1 MIEQKTVNIIGGKEM
16 NIKKMGVTLLAGLA
30 LATGV
35 GSMSQVVL
43 AQNEKETIKVGAN
56 FELTGYS
63 ASYGVALAEAL
74 ELAVEEV
81 NAAGGLLD
89 GQMVEVISMDNK
101 SDKTETASVVTRMIE
116 EDAVAIIGPGATDV
130 AMVQSPI
137 IEEAGIPTILPAA
150 TADHLTMDSEGNV
163 LDYLFRLAFTYTY
176 QANAAARFSMDH
188 LGATKAVVLVDQSND
203 YSVGQAEPFIAEFE
217 KLGGEVVAEES
228 YTGGETDFMAILT
241 SLSVLEFDVI
251 YLPAFYTEGGIITK
265 QARELGVTQPILSGH
280 GFASDTFVEL
290 AGATNA
296 TDVYYTSHFHT
307 GSEEPAVQ
315 DFIAN
320 YEAKFGKKPDTFGAL
335 GYDAANLLFQAIEDA
350 GSTDRDAIRDAI
362 ENVEQFDGITGSFS
376 FDDFHNAV
384 KTAPMLH
391 MVDGEIVE
399 VFEVDGSN

>member
-1 MIEQKTVNIIGGKEM
+1 
-16 NIKKMGVTLLAGLA
+16 
-30 LATGV
+30 
-35 GSMSQVVL
+35 
-43 AQNEKETIKVGAN
+43 
-56 FELTGYS
+56 
-63 ASYGVALAEAL
+63 
-74 ELAVEEV
+74 
-81 NAAGGLLD
+81 
-89 GQMVEVISMDNK
+89 
-101 SDKTETASVVTRMIE
+101 
-116 EDAVAIIGPGATDV
+116 
-130 AMVQSPI
+130 
-137 IEEAGIPTILPAA
+137 
-150 TADHLTMDSEGNV
+150 
-163 LDYLFRLAFTYTY
+163 
-176 QANAAARFSMDH
+176 
-188 LGATKAVVLVDQSND
+188 
-203 YSVGQAEPFIAEFE
+203 
-217 KLGGEVVAEES
+217 
-228 YTGGETDFMAILT
+228 MAILT

>member
-1 MIEQKTVNIIGGKEM
+1 MKF
-16 NIKKMGVTLLAGLA
+16 KKLAVTLLAGLTLGTSFSSVSPVA
-30 LATGV
+30 SG
-35 GSMSQVVL
+35 QE
-43 AQNEKETIKVGAN
+43 EKETIKVGAN
-56 FELTGYS
+56 FELSGYS
-63 ASYGVALAEAL
+63 SSYGVALYQAL

-81 NAAGGLLD
+81 NANGGLLD
-89 GQMVEVISMDNK
+89 GQLVEIISLDNK

-116 EDAVAIIGPGATDV
+116 EGAVAILGPGATDV

-188 LGATKAVVLVDQSND
+188 LEATKAVVLVDQSND

-217 KLGGEVVAEES
+217 KLGGEIVAEES

-241 SLSVLEFDVI
+241 SLTALDFDVI

-265 QARELGVTQPILSGH
+265 QARELGITQPILSGH

-290 AGATNA
+290 AGPANA
-296 TDVYYTSHFHT
+296 NDVYYTSHFHT
-307 GSEEPAVQ
+307 GSDDPAVKE
-315 DFIAN
+315 FIAN
-320 YEAKFGKKPDTFGAL
+320 YETKFGKKPDTFGAL
-335 GYDAANLLFQAIEDA
+335 GYDAAYLLFQAIEDA

-376 FDDFHNAV
+376 FDDYHNAV

-391 MVDGEIVE
+391 MVGGEIVE